1 MTRRKQPKPR
11 ACLSKRK
18 FKNFASDERFSREAF
33 WMIHVGFEFFLL
45 PSPARDSQMD
55 FKRKNRFYWQPSV
68 ESRKK
73 LNEVGNFRLSHF
85 PPSGGVLARHSFT
98 CGVHNAAQFDAIGA
112 RLGVSQFI
120 KLIIQPGSTSSE
132 RSQSCCLSR
141 RHSPYVRLL
150 WWRILRT
157 SGLSENNLLEC
168 KLGRKLSFRTLII

>member
-45 PSPARDSQMD
+45 PSPARESQMD

-73 LNEVGNFRLSHF
+73 LNEVGISDFRTFSRDRC
-85 PPSGGVLARHSFT
+85 PGERHSLK
-98 CGVHNAAQFDAIGA
+98 CGVHNAPQFDAIGA

-120 KLIIQPGSTSSE
+120 KLIIQPGSTSSG

-157 SGLSENNLLEC
+157 SGLSENNLLEY

>member
-45 PSPARDSQMD
+45 PSPARVSQMVSE
-55 FKRKNRFYWQPSV
+55 KSILLTANRYS
-68 ESRKK
+68 ESQKK
-73 LNEVGNFRLSHF
+73 SNEVGTSDFHTLSGYCV
-85 PPSGGVLARHSFT
+85 SVTASLT
-98 CGVHNAAQFDAIGA
+98 CGVRNAPHFDAIGA

-120 KLIIQPGSTSSE
+120 KLIIQLDSTSSE

-150 WWRILRT
+150 WLRILRT
-157 SGLSENNLLEC
+157 SGLSENNLLEY
-168 KLGRKLSFRTLII
+168 KLGRKLSFRTTII